1 MRAAFFRTLTEL
13 GHESPRILLM
23 TGDLGYMAIEPFAEA
38 FPDRFFNVGVA
49 EQNMI
54 GMATGLADSGY
65 FPFTY
70 SIAPFASL
78 RPFEFLRNGPIL
90 HRLPV
95 RVAGVGG
102 GFEYGPAG
110 PTHYGL
116 EDVGVLRTQPGLTLI
131 APADHRQT
139 RTALLRTWD
148 HPGPV
153 YYRLGKDDKSE
164 VPGLDGRFELGRAQA
179 VRDGEDALL
188 VAMGSVA
195 GEAVGAADRLEASGI
210 RAGVLIVASLNPPP
224 LEDLAHALARV
235 PLAVTVEAHYVVGG
249 VGSLVSEVAADLGL
263 GCRVLRCGVRRPPD
277 GVTGSQD
284 YLHRAHGLC
293 ADQIAAAARDA
304 LVRNR
309 A

>member
-13 GHESPRILLM
+13 GAESPKILLM

-54 GMATGLADSGY
+54 GMATGLADAGY
-65 FPFTY
+65 LPFTY
-70 SIAPFASL
+70 SIAPFAAL

-131 APADHRQT
+131 APADHQQM
-139 RTALLRTWD
+139 RTALLQTWN

-153 YYRLGKDDKSE
+153 YYRLGKDDRTV
-164 VPGLDGRFELGRAQA
+164 VPGLEGRFELGRAQF
-179 VRDGEDALL
+179 VREGGDLLL

-195 GEAVGAADRLEASGI
+195 GEAVGAAKRLEDAGV
-210 RAGVLIVASLNPPP
+210 RAAVLIVASLNPPP
-224 LEDLAHALARV
+224 HEDLARVLSRV

-249 VGSLVSEVAADLGL
+249 VGSLVSEVAAELGL
-263 GCRVLRCGVRRPPD
+263 SCRVLRCGVRRPPD

-284 YLHRAHGLC
+284 YLHRSHGLG
-293 ADQIAAAARDA
+293 ADQIAASAQDA
-304 LVRNR
+304 LVRIR
-309 A
+309 V